1 MAAFA
6 ASRFALFKSRF
17 LSPHLSY
24 PLSASHPKLWHG
36 LCERIKQAAAS
47 SVCSKERQSRGRER
61 GSMFPYAVSVFIS
74 TGRQTDRLIGRQTAS
89 AYCQSQKVVAAERR
103 KQKINGGSALVGTP
117 SCSPPVG
124 STLPRMECA

>member
-1 MAAFA
+1 MAAVA

-17 LSPHLSY
+17 LWPHLSF

-47 SVCSKERQSRGRER
+47 SVCSKERQSRGRKR

-74 TGRQTDRLIGRQTAS
+74 TGRQTNSSCVLPVPKG
-89 AYCQSQKVVAAERR
+89 
-103 KQKINGGSALVGTP
+103 GGSRKKKT
-117 SCSPPVG
+117 
-124 STLPRMECA
+124 EN